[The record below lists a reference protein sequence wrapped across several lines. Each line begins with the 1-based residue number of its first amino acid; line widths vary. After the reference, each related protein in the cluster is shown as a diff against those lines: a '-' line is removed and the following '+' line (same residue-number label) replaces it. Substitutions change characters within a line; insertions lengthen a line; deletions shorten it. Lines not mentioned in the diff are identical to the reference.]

1 MYSIHKIQRQ
11 IPKEEPLLFCIL
23 PPKVDVRTMTN
34 AQCNSSPWM
43 PINEVEPDSICAA
56 DIGKGFCLND
66 AGGPLI
72 TNEGKFFS
80 IIGKKIE
87 YLQGW
92 DIFAKDQTK
101 LNFVTHL

>member
-1 MYSIHKIQRQ
+1 MSCGYSDICERYFFSDLDLHIYVQHTQNIQRQ

-23 PPKVDVRTMTN
+23 PQKVDVRTMTN

-80 IIGKKIE
+80 IIGK
-87 YLQGW
+87 
-92 DIFAKDQTK
+92 
-101 LNFVTHL
+101 NN